1 MYRSTG
7 DKAGRR
13 VSRVAVL
20 DTIHGAKIIARQMV
34 QSGIQAEAL
43 EVYHHVSSLEGFD
56 EVVAPVHLSPENP
69 NLFEARRRGIRIIT
83 HHQAVGELMSIPDDL
98 ETIEITGTHS
108 KTSTAL
114 LLAMILSGQKRVLS
128 HTTRGLE
135 IWDCGTPRL
144 LKRGLSITPAN
155 VILALQEALTQ
166 KAGALICEISL
177 GGTGLA
183 KYGVLTSLSGD
194 YRIADGTKWA
204 STAKLQ
210 MLSLARKGAY
220 LAANADCRLS
230 PDISFG
236 KGGSICATPIE
247 LIYGKERHRLSMGED
262 LDFPGYQTAISG
274 AAAAAEIL
282 GLKRDEVISALEGFD
297 GFSGRMKIERLEGRT
312 IFDGSNS
319 GLKVIDIDRALDKAK
334 GSDLAVVVGEDAK
347 TVCEGLD
354 VPLLAELLRRRRSE
368 IKELILV
375 GERLRPLA
383 AELGAKTAKDLA
395 DGLEKAE
402 VCRPER
408 LLSVVKCFR

>member
-69 NLFEARRRGIRIIT
+69 NLFEARRRGMRIIT
-83 HHQAVGELMSIPDDL
+83 HHQAVGELLRSIPDDL

-135 IWDCGTPRL
+135 IWDCGTSRL

-166 KAGALICEISL
+166 GAGALICEISL

-236 KGGSICATPIE
+236 KGEAS
-247 LIYGKERHRLSMGED
+247 
-262 LDFPGYQTAISG
+262 
-274 AAAAAEIL
+274 
-282 GLKRDEVISALEGFD
+282 
-297 GFSGRMKIERLEGRT
+297 
-312 IFDGSNS
+312 
-319 GLKVIDIDRALDKAK
+319 
-334 GSDLAVVVGEDAK
+334 
-347 TVCEGLD
+347 
-354 VPLLAELLRRRRSE
+354 VPL
-368 IKELILV
+368 
-375 GERLRPLA
+375 PLN
-383 AELGAKTAKDLA
+383 
-395 DGLEKAE
+395 
-402 VCRPER
+402 
-408 LLSVVKCFR
+408 